1 MTDAARDHQDE
12 AVSKQLVNESASAD
26 ARSLKTLLDLMLN
39 LEARRFQQRRGET
52 LYCERE
58 PPAILEQT
66 RRMNAKLSPGH
77 YPEECIKAAMRVS
90 PDRHTS
96 RRPDTPS
103 LCQSSLTSRHG
114 STTYAQ
120 LFRLGTT
127 SIPVSS
133 ERRRG

>member
-1 MTDAARDHQDE
+1 
-12 AVSKQLVNESASAD
+12 VSKQLVNESASAD

-39 LEARRFQQRRGET
+39 LDARAPSVPATARRG
-52 LYCERE
+52 ERE
-58 PPAILEQT
+58 PPAILEQA
-66 RRMNAKLSPGH
+66 RRMNAELSPGH

-90 PDRHTS
+90 PDPRTS

-103 LCQSSLTSRHG
+103 LCQNSLTSRHG

-127 SIPVSS
+127 SILVSS